1 MTGIGFGWIAFMVT
15 WILANRVTARLLPLP
30 EGPLTAMG
38 SAIVSGIV
46 ISLWQG
52 RRLATKVRDG

>member
-15 WILANRVTARLLPLP
+15 WIVANRVTAQFLPLP
-30 EGPLTAMG
+30 EGPLTAMA
-38 SAIVSGIV
+38 SAIVAGIA

-52 RRLATKVRDG
+52 HRLATRVRGG